1 MSFGAAMTEQSGPT
15 WRFPGRAMLA
25 GLLGNALGYTH
36 SETDRLQAL
45 QDALVF
51 GARVERAGTR
61 VLDYQ
66 TADLGQDFLRA
77 GWTTAGR
84 LQGRGGGR
92 ATDTQIRRRYY
103 WADSVV
109 TVALRV
115 RRMSDVPTE
124 QALLDALCCPAR
136 PLFVGRKP
144 CLPTAPLALGLVQ
157 AQSLWQALKDAP
169 IHARADAGPWPAML
183 PASECPD
190 AAPARLQ
197 HRTDNRDWANQIH
210 VGRRQVY
217 EVLIGDSDHG

>member
-1 MSFGAAMTEQSGPT
+1 MSDLL
-15 WRFPGRAMLA
+15 PGRLGLA
-25 GLLGNALGYTH
+25 
-36 SETDRLQAL
+36 E
-45 QDALVF
+45 
-51 GARVERAGTR
+51 ARVPQADREG
-61 VLDYQ
+61 VLWL
-66 TADLGQDFLRA
+66 A
-77 GWTTAGR
+77 WGR
-84 LQGRGGGR
+84 L
-92 ATDTQIRRRYY
+92 Y
-103 WADSVV
+103 
-109 TVALRV
+109 VA
-115 RRMSDVPTE
+115 E
-124 QALLDALCCPAR
+124 GCLDALCCPAR